1 MEDRWRALAG
11 PLRLGGLG
19 LEIAPYFNPLIDKGT
34 YDVRY
39 VDCIDNDAI
48 ARKAAKNPGATGR
61 EVPRIDW
68 VWTPGKPLRSCIPA
82 DVEFDYAVATHVM
95 EHVPDPIGWLNQIF
109 AVMRTGGVLALALP
123 DRRFTMDYYRHETSL
138 GEVLGNWLLAPA
150 TPTSTQIIDF
160 VAQSFY
166 DHRTNGQ
173 RFDTSKPF
181 TEAPR
186 HDSDISALRLAAK
199 AMRSGDY
206 LDAHCTVWTPS
217 SFADAMRR
225 VVDLRI
231 INALISEPIEM
242 HPAGLDEFIVHMIK
256 LGEPALTRAAV
267 LAGEGFVEK
276 VTRRVSDA
284 INRRVAARK

>member
-1 MEDRWRALAG
+1 
-11 PLRLGGLG
+11 
-19 LEIAPYFNPLIDKGT
+19 
-34 YDVRY
+34 
-39 VDCIDNDAI
+39 
-48 ARKAAKNPGATGR
+48 
-61 EVPRIDW
+61 
-68 VWTPGKPLRSCIPA
+68 
-82 DVEFDYAVATHVM
+82 M
-95 EHVPDPIGWLNQIF
+95 EHVPDTIGWLNQIF
-109 AVMRTGGVLALALP
+109 EVMRDGAVLALALP

-173 RFDTSKPF
+173 RFDTTKPF

-186 HDSDISALRLAAK
+186 HDSDMSALRLAVK
-199 AMRSGDY
+199 SMRTGTY
-206 LDAHCTVWTPS
+206 LDAHCTVWTPATFVEVMS
-217 SFADAMRR
+217 R
-225 VVDLRI
+225 VIGLGI
-231 INALISEPIEM
+231 MNASLSTPIERDQKE
-242 HPAGLDEFIVHMIK
+242 ADGWDEFIVHMTK
-256 LGEPALTRAAV
+256 LGEPALTREAV